1 MAAGFPTRWGPPEHL
16 EDCRSPK
23 IFIQST
29 VDEYGPRAEL
39 EAMYESFAAPK
50 EIHWVEAADHF
61 FAGALE
67 LFEEQ
72 VFRAAESK

>member
-1 MAAGFPTRWGPPEHL
+1 
-16 EDCRSPK
+16 
-23 IFIQST
+23 
-29 VDEYGPRAEL
+29 
-39 EAMYESFAAPK
+39 MYESFAAPK

-61 FAGALE
+61 FGGALE